1 MEEVAVEVIEID
13 GKEICLVDRI
23 NQYNFFVQMDNSD
36 NIYVLKEVTENG
48 EEFYKSLENDEE
60 VDKALVMYYEKY
72 NKKQ

>member
-1 MEEVAVEVIEID
+1 MEEVAVEEIEID
-13 GKEICLVDRI
+13 GKEFCLVDRI

>member
-1 MEEVAVEVIEID
+1 MEEVAVDVIEID
-13 GKEICLVDRI
+13 GKEFCLVDSI
-23 NQYNFFVQMDNSD
+23 DQYNFFVQMDNAD

>member
-13 GKEICLVDRI
+13 GKEFCLVDSI

>member
-1 MEEVAVEVIEID
+1 MEEVAVDVIEID
-13 GKEICLVDRI
+13 GKEFCLVDSI